1 MAIVGVKI
9 AGGDVVSVLNTER
22 EIKGHAVFT
31 TIADG
36 QTKAVF
42 EIFYCENETSTGIFL
57 ENLLLEEIRPGKAG
71 EPELEFYAEIDG
83 DGNFSFKVVERECD
97 KSSELQMKYDTVVE
111 KYREK
116 KEMKSQNTVLVGRH
130 PYGLKKHELEKRKRI
145 TKKRGAP
152 LFIFA
157 VVIVLILFFI
167 GLKFQLFSLPFFTS
181 ESIVGQRIE
190 KLVNGIRQLIREF
203 DEKIPLD
210 WINIKS
216 SKIITDE
223 KNHKPSSVQKSEEI
237 KEIESSTDTFLQDYA
252 IPENKADS
260 FLAESTIAE
269 VIKREE
275 NDGNQERYRIY
286 RGDTLWRITQR
297 FYGDWRMYPKLAESN
312 HLLDPNHIIA
322 GDTLYLPLKIN
333 GINRFHSVEEHKD
346 D

>member
-1 MAIVGVKI
+1 M
-9 AGGDVVSVLNTER
+9 
-22 EIKGHAVFT
+22 
-31 TIADG
+31 
-36 QTKAVF
+36 
-42 EIFYCENETSTGIFL
+42 
-57 ENLLLEEIRPGKAG
+57 
-71 EPELEFYAEIDG
+71 PELEFYAEIDG

-116 KEMKSQNTVLVGRH
+116 KEMKSQNTVLGGRH

-203 DEKIPLD
+203 DEK
-210 WINIKS
+210 
-216 SKIITDE
+216 
-223 KNHKPSSVQKSEEI
+223 NHKPSSVQKSEEI

-252 IPENKADS
+252 IPENRADS

-333 GINRFHSVEEHKD
+333 GINRSHSAEERKD